1 MYKRGHAVTYL
12 LLKESVANN
21 VINVSL
27 FAYDKIMLKTLN
39 VNKRTQDIGK
49 KCPGIKKV
57 RGETIK
63 EFPNKKWSKCGVEDF
78 LKLLRTTQPLNEHP
92 VVDVRGRGVVCRPV
106 STLKADILN
115 ITYD

>member
-39 VNKRTQDIGK
+39 VNKRTQDILVKNVRESK
-49 KCPGIKKV
+49 KYGV
-57 RGETIK
+57 RR
-63 EFPNKKWSKCGVEDF
+63 
-78 LKLLRTTQPLNEHP
+78 LRNFQTRNGAS
-92 VVDVRGRGVVCRPV
+92 VVWR
-106 STLKADILN
+106 TF
-115 ITYD
+115 